1 MRHFT
6 SGMMALLFTLAWFP
20 AGVLADDRKHD
31 QDMVRHAVERGEIMA
46 LADILGIIRS
56 KLPGDVVGVEIEQ
69 KKGRWFY
76 EFRVADPKGRLFE
89 VYVDARSGAIERI
102 KEK

>member
-1 MRHFT
+1 MRRST
-6 SGMMALLFTLAWFP
+6 IGMMALLLAIAGSP

-31 QDMVRHAVERGEIMA
+31 QDMVRQAVERGEIKA
-46 LADILGIIRS
+46 LADILNAIRS

-76 EFRVADPKGRLFE
+76 EFRVADTKGRLFE
-89 VYVDARSGAIERI
+89 VYVDARSGVIDRI